1 MKSDHRPEEETAA
14 RKRGEPSAP
23 ARRTSLQTCL
33 SFSYLVHLFSVMS
46 DCRQERSV
54 AAATGRGFSRIAN
67 LNGPGRKA
75 GFENSDSIWSVWSR
89 DIAKIKNQNLTAE
102 DAKGAE
108 ERRKSKS
115 AGCALKPVRMKHS
128 DRVRGSPKGKENTAS
143 G

>member
-1 MKSDHRPEEETAA
+1 MKSDHRPEGETAA

-23 ARRTSLQTCL
+23 ARRTSLHTCL

-75 GFENSDSIWSVWSR
+75 GFENSESIWSVRSSR
-89 DIAKIKNQNLTAE
+89 NQNQNLTAE
-102 DAKGAE
+102 DAKGRRG
-108 ERRKSKS
+108 RRKSKS
-115 AGCALKPVRMKHS
+115 AGCVLKPLRMKHS
-128 DRVRGSPKGKENTAS
+128 NRVRGSLKGKENTAS
-143 G
+143 GL